1 MNNEE
6 KNTLKDTNNTIVS
19 ICIVLV
25 IISVFIT
32 GFNLGIIV
40 SISNVEAK
48 SIKETSVNKEKDTII
63 KVDSKDKDKDK
74 NKDKDNDKEKEVVE
88 ENTTSKK
95 ENWLEYNSKY
105 LEYLPEES
113 LRPIV
118 PTESWHYYDGPNG
131 TEDYYNVPME
141 ETIRV
146 ARAKGYSE
154 ENYPYWIR
162 EDGCKMFGK
171 FIICAT
177 DYDVHSY
184 GSIIN
189 TSLGK
194 AIVIDTNYTVDKD
207 DSWHYCSDIDIA
219 TEWE

>member
-6 KNTLKDTNNTIVS
+6 KNILKDTNNIIVS
-19 ICIVLV
+19 ICIILV

-63 KVDSKDKDKDK
+63 KVDFKDKDKDK
-74 NKDKDNDKEKEVVE
+74 NKNNDKEKEVVE

-95 ENWLEYNSKY
+95 EDWLEYNSKY

-118 PTESWHYYDGPNG
+118 PTESWYYYDGPNG

>member
-74 NKDKDNDKEKEVVE
+74 NKDNDKEKEVVE

-154 ENYPYWIR
+154 ENDNFY
-162 EDGCKMFGK
+162 FSTQV
-171 FIICAT
+171 A
-177 DYDVHSY
+177 
-184 GSIIN
+184 
-189 TSLGK
+189 
-194 AIVIDTNYTVDKD
+194 
-207 DSWHYCSDIDIA
+207 
-219 TEWE
+219 

>member
-74 NKDKDNDKEKEVVE
+74 NKDNDKEKEVVE